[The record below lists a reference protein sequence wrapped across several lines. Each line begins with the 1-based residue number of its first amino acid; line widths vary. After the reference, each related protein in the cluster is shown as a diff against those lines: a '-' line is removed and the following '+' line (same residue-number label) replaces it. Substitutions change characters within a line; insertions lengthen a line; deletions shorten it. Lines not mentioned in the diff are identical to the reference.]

1 MTLCSHIAAFDL
13 LEEDF
18 SVCEVLLRLRQPTLR
33 EGAQLQAPIQ
43 FNLCASVNRPGWRIS
58 PWPGNLNYFQII
70 KARKRGFAG
79 DEVEG
84 NRQKATVIS
93 LEQIT
98 SISAPETGGNPPNR
112 ELRRVRDRAA
122 PGEEKERERG
132 GRNRETPPIF
142 WRSTTR
148 LHTHQPITYHEWG
161 SWNDSVLFTSAK
173 WISVSWDSCTI

>member
-122 PGEEKERERG
+122 PGEEKERER
-132 GRNRETPPIF
+132 RWAEPRDPSNFLEVNYTP
-142 WRSTTR
+142 S
-148 LHTHQPITYHEWG
+148 HTPANYI
-161 SWNDSVLFTSAK
+161 SWVGVLK
-173 WISVSWDSCTI
+173 WFCFIHICKMDFSFLR